1 VGRRSQSTTNWAV
14 CRKSAIDD
22 GGGTGV
28 AMSSPSSPVTELKEG
43 DGTSQFE
50 FVLIFIRGL
59 LQLLP
64 AAAAGEAVSGELTGP
79 R

>member
-1 VGRRSQSTTNWAV
+1 
-14 CRKSAIDD
+14 
-22 GGGTGV
+22 
-28 AMSSPSSPVTELKEG
+28 MSSPSSPVTELKEG